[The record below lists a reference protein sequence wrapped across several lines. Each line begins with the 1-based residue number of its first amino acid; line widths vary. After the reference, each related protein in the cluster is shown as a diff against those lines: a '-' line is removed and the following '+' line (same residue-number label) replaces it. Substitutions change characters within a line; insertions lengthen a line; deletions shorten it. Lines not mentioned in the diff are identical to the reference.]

1 LSREAPESIAW
12 LRGLEGEMADLAATL
27 ASMESPTLDPE
38 AQEPVRLLLESE
50 LAALGFEVTR
60 IPGAGGCD
68 HLLAE
73 MPGDG
78 PSQLLL
84 GHFDTVWP
92 TGTLR
97 TMPVERRDG
106 CLHGPGVFDMKGGLV
121 QMLYA
126 LRTVADGGREMP
138 CRPMVL
144 LNCDE
149 EMGSPDSRRHIET
162 LARRAA
168 RAFVMEPSYGPDGDL
183 KTGRKGVARFTL
195 RVTGVAS
202 HAGLDPG
209 SGASAILELS
219 QQVERLFALNDSNRG
234 ITVNV
239 GTIDGGMRPNIVA
252 PEASAEI
259 EARVV
264 TAADAVEVEQA
275 IRGLTNDDERTTLAV
290 EGGFTR
296 PPLEATPRNRE
307 LWEAARNAAA
317 TLGLQ
322 LGEARVGG
330 ASDGNFASSHT
341 ATLDGLGAVGDGAHA
356 SHEHLVMARMPER
369 AALLAELL
377 CLPAPRQGEGAGD
390 RGPER

>member
-1 LSREAPESIAW
+1 
-12 LRGLEGEMADLAATL
+12 MADLAATL
-27 ASMESPTLDPE
+27 AAMESPTLDPE
-38 AQEPVRLLLESE
+38 AQEPVRLLLEAE
-50 LAALGFEVTR
+50 LRRLGFEVTR

-68 HLLAE
+68 HLKAE
-73 MPGDG
+73 IPGDG
-78 PSQLLL
+78 PYQLLL

-92 TGTLR
+92 VGTLE
-97 TMPVERRDG
+97 TMPVEQRDG
-106 CLHGPGVFDMKGGLV
+106 RLHGPGVFDMKGGLV
-121 QMLYA
+121 QMLFA
-126 LRTVADGGREMP
+126 LRAVAEGGREMP
-138 CRPMVL
+138 CRPLVM

-149 EMGSPDSRRHIET
+149 EIGSPDSRPQIED
-162 LARRAA
+162 LARDAA

-183 KTGRKGVARFTL
+183 KTGRKGVARFRL
-195 RVTGVAS
+195 KVTGVAS

-219 QQVERLFALNDSNRG
+219 QQVERLFALNDTARG

-264 TAADAVEVEQA
+264 TAADAVEVERA
-275 IRGLTNDDERTTLAV
+275 IRGLTHDDERVSLEV

-296 PPLEATPRNRE
+296 PPLEPTPRNRE
-307 LWEAARNAAA
+307 LWRAAGDAAA
-317 TLGLQ
+317 TLGLS

-330 ASDGNFASSHT
+330 ASDGNFASQFT
-341 ATLDGLGAVGDGAHA
+341 GTLDGLGAVGDGAHA
-356 SHEHLVMARMPER
+356 AHEHLVVARMPER

-377 CLPAPRQGEGAGD
+377 CLPGHSTAGPDGDCEPDGDGE
-390 RGPER
+390 REQ